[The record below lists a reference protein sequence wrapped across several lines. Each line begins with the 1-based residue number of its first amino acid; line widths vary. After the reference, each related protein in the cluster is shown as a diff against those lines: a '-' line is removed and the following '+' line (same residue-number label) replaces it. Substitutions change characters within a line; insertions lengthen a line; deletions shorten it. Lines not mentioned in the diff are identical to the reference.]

1 MRDTSGDAA
10 TGVPWTLVRDAAVG
24 AVRRG
29 WPVAP
34 GVYRMDALGFPELV
48 PLEDTGDLTP
58 IADPEHAQE
67 IWTRLRP
74 PGVLLVCGQ
83 GIDALEVPP
92 WVSERLPA
100 LAEHGL
106 RVPIAT
112 TVAPYRWLLLVA
124 TGSRRLRPELAAAAV
139 LLHSTGEWAALP
151 PTTLPGNPPCAGPN
165 HPSRTAPCACP
176 RPTRSNGSS
185 SAPAAPDVPAVSRPQ
200 PGDGPLAD
208 ADLSVRLRAAGSGG
222 WDQPSSPQRGHQ
234 TGPRLPYSQRGFGLR
249 RRKPGGP
256 IRPAP
261 PAAVGPPGHSP

>member
-1 MRDTSGDAA
+1 MRDTSGGAA
-10 TGVPWTLVRDAAVG
+10 TGVPWTVVRDAAVG

-29 WPVAP
+29 WPVVP

-48 PLEDTGDLTP
+48 PLENTGDLTP
-58 IADPEHAQE
+58 ITDSEHAQE

-74 PGVLLVCGQ
+74 PGVLLVCGK

-92 WVSERLPA
+92 WASERLPA

-151 PTTLPGNPPCAGPN
+151 PTTLPGNPPLRWTQPPAEN
-165 HPSRTAPCACP
+165 RT
-176 RPTRSNGSS
+176 
-185 SAPAAPDVPAVSRPQ
+185 
-200 PGDGPLAD
+200 L
-208 ADLSVRLRAAGSGG
+208 
-222 WDQPSSPQRGHQ
+222 
-234 TGPRLPYSQRGFGLR
+234 RLPKADEVQRILVGTRRSRRPRGFR
-249 RRKPGGP
+249 ATAR
-256 IRPAP
+256 
-261 PAAVGPPGHSP
+261 